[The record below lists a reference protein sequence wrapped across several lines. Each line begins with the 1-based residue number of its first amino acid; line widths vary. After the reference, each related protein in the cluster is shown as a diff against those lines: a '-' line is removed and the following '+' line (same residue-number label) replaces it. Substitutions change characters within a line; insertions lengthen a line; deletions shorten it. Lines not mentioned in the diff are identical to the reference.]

1 MRLTAYDFETTGVDP
16 KTCEPVQLGTVVV
29 TIHECGSYTVES
41 EYETLL
47 KPVNAIPEGAAAV
60 HGITTEDAQSFGLDP
75 FEQVKQ
81 HVTGA
86 VLGYNINAYDN
97 RISQRYGGY
106 ITQSVDLFI
115 GVSRMKKAKV
125 LPKASLGAAFQ
136 ILTGKAP
143 ENAHNALA
151 DVYMTLELI
160 PHVMKFAKVATFSE
174 LVQWLDTP
182 MVDINTPWPFGKH
195 KGTPIRDLPKTY
207 VAWALENMS
216 NLDTD
221 LKGALLSL

>member
-16 KTCEPVQLGTVVV
+16 KTCEPVQLGAVVV
-29 TIHECGSYTVES
+29 TVHECGSYTVES

-47 KPVNAIPEGAAAV
+47 KPVNAIPAGAAAV
-60 HGITTEDAQSFGLDP
+60 HGISTEDAQTHGLDP

-81 HVTGA
+81 HITGT
-86 VLGYNINAYDN
+86 VLGYNSNSYDN
-97 RISQRYGGY
+97 RIAQRYGGS
-106 ITQSVDLFI
+106 ITKSVDLFI
-115 GVSRMKKAKV
+115 GISRMKKAKV

-136 ILTGKAP
+136 ILTGKPP

-160 PHVMKFAKVATFSE
+160 PYVMKFAQVGTFTE
-174 LVQWLDTP
+174 LVQWLETP
-182 MVDINTPWPFGKH
+182 VVDINSPWPFGKH
-195 KGTPIRDLPKTY
+195 KGVAIRDLPDHY
-207 VAWALENMS
+207 VSWALENMS
-216 NLDTD
+216 NLDAD